1 METIPIVQHTGHYA
15 QPSARP
21 QKVYEQ
27 IEFLTRPLEMFNSLS
42 TGNEVVFSLQ
52 YVRVGLEEWVV
63 NRHLKTVLIHHRC

>member
-1 METIPIVQHTGHYA
+1 
-15 QPSARP
+15 
-21 QKVYEQ
+21 
-27 IEFLTRPLEMFNSLS
+27 MFNSLS